1 MHVEHFEKGVA
12 YNDEE
17 LILLARKVGRL
28 ATYCRFLKDESS
40 SIKVEAFRRDT
51 KKAFDQIKV
60 VVTVS
65 LPKKVLRA
73 ESRKPDVLDALDSCV
88 GKLEEQIKWYKEMHT
103 GRTKMRAI
111 RRKLKGNE

>member
-12 YNDEE
+12 YNDRE

-40 SIKVEAFRRDT
+40 SIRVEAFRRDT
-51 KKAFDQIKV
+51 KKTFDQMKV
-60 VVTVS
+60 VVTVF

-73 ESRKPDVLDALDSCV
+73 ESRKNDVLDALDSCI
-88 GKLEEQIKWYKEMHT
+88 GKLEEQIKWYKEVHT
-103 GRTKMRAI
+103 GRGRARVRA
-111 RRKLKGNE
+111 RRGT